1 MLVSN
6 TYHLTYCTNI
16 HPGENWELTRKSL
29 EEYLPKIKAEV
40 SEKEAFGIGLR
51 LSDKASRELELED
64 NLIKFKDWLDKN
76 QLYVFTM
83 NGFPYGNFHDEKV
96 KDLVHAP
103 DWTTPERV
111 AYTKRLFDQLA
122 YLIPDAISG
131 GISTSP
137 ISYKHW
143 HKSASLTKKAF
154 ETGASNLTEI
164 VMHLYELEKRTG
176 TYLHLDIEPEPDG
189 LIENSDEFIAFFR
202 NYLIPIAGTALM
214 DNYSMTTTEADECI
228 YRYITM
234 CYDICHF
241 SLAFEEPSETFE
253 KITSAGIKVGK
264 IQVSAALK
272 VVYDEM
278 KKEEIWES
286 LASFNEST
294 YLHQVTE
301 KKGNIVKTY
310 NDLPIFIEE
319 RKDFSEV
326 RVHFHVPIFLE
337 QFDTLLSTQDTIVK
351 VLEYMKEN
359 DVTEHLEIETYTWEV
374 LPDALKTELSDCVV
388 REIAWLKNR
397 L

>member
-272 VVYDEM
+272 VIYDEM